1 MPARHV
7 RALRIWLAGIALL
20 IVAMILVGGATRLTE
35 SGLSITEWQP
45 VMGTIPPLSEADWQ
59 EAFTAYQQIPQYT
72 ELNRGMSLDEFK
84 TIYWWEWT
92 HRFLG
97 RLIGVVFFVP
107 FIVFLAAGYIPRALL
122 PRLIGLFVLGGL
134 QGAIGWYMVKSGLVD
149 RTSVSQY
156 RLMVHFGFAVAILGY
171 TLWLLFDLGISA
183 QTRDARVRIGATTWV
198 AALVLALI
206 VVQLMSG
213 ALVAGLDAGMGY
225 NTWPLIDGAFIPSGL
240 GTATP
245 WYINLFENG
254 LAVQFNHR
262 MLGYAVVVTTL
273 AQAIWLAFRRAPQ
286 PLLGAASTLAVL
298 SVLQAT
304 LGVWTLLLA
313 VPIELG
319 IAHQAGA
326 ILVFA
331 TALYHLWLT
340 RHAPAFSAETQTV
353 ASA

>member
-1 MPARHV
+1 MPARHA
-7 RALRIWLAGIALL
+7 RALRIWLAMIALL

-122 PRLIGLFVLGGL
+122 PRLIGLFVFGGM

-156 RLMVHFGFAVAILGY
+156 RLMLHFGLAVAILGY
-171 TLWLLFDLGISA
+171 TLWLLFDLGTGA
-183 QTRDARVRIGATTWV
+183 QIRHARVRIGATTWV
-198 AALVLALI
+198 ATLVLALI
-206 VVQLMSG
+206 VVQLLSG

-245 WYINLFENG
+245 WYLNLFENG

-273 AQAIWLAFRRAPQ
+273 AQAIWLAFRRVTQ

-331 TALYHLWLT
+331 TALYHLCLT
-340 RHAPAFSAETQTV
+340 RHAPAPGGEAQTV

>member
-1 MPARHV
+1 MPARHA

-45 VMGTIPPLSEADWQ
+45 VMGAIPPLSEADWQ

-97 RLIGVVFFVP
+97 RLIGVVFLVP
-107 FIVFLAAGYIPRALL
+107 FIVFWAAGYIPRALL

-171 TLWLLFDLGISA
+171 TLWLLFDLGTGA
-183 QTRDARVRIGATTWV
+183 QTRHARVRIGATTGV
-198 AALVLALI
+198 AALVLGLI
-206 VVQLMSG
+206 FVQLLSG
-213 ALVAGLDAGMGY
+213 ALVAGLDAAMVY

-245 WYINLFENG
+245 WYLNLFENG

-273 AQAIWLAFRRAPQ
+273 AQAIWLAFWRAPQ

-340 RHAPAFSAETQTV
+340 QHAPAPEVETQTV